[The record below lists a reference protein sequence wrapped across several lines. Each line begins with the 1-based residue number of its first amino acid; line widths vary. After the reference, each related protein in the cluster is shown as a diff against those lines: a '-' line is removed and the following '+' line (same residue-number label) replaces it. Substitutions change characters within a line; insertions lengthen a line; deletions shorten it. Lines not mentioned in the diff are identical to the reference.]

1 MILRVPDYYEE
12 FSCIAS
18 RCKDSCCAGWEID
31 IDEDS
36 YAYYKSC
43 EGAFGDRLRESMYVA
58 EDGGYRFKL
67 KESKRCAM
75 LNDNNLCDLYRA
87 LGEEAL
93 CEVCTEYPRFSLFYG
108 NVEQKCLSLSCEEVG
123 RILFERE
130 KKVFFVDHEM
140 PDYYECGGEA
150 ENRCEEME
158 NCSREAENC
167 SEKKEDCD
175 EEEDPAFITFMEQVQ
190 NRAVEIL
197 QDRGMSIEER
207 MCSFL
212 SFCSSAQDVINHYQ
226 AKGDP
231 RVLTVPKVQPDGL
244 KWDRSLSYR
253 DFCDRFAIFME
264 MEELDD
270 EWVNTKKEFAGLF
283 REDTYEALLTAF
295 LESGDYREVDY
306 EQLLVY
312 FTFRYLMNAV
322 YDFDLISYARLV
334 VVATLVVRDM
344 DAVRYQRNG
353 GHFTTLD
360 RIDTARI
367 FSKEVEHSQGNA
379 DDLKEMCM
387 MEEIASLEALCRQI

>member
-1 MILRVPDYYEE
+1 MGSPGRKIPGENRGRQADILILRVPDYYEE

-36 YAYYKSC
+36 YTYYKNC

-67 KESKRCAM
+67 KGPKRCAM
-75 LNDNNLCDLYRA
+75 LNDNNLCDLYTA

-93 CEVCTEYPRFSLFYG
+93 CEVCTEYPRFSLYYG

-123 RILFERE
+123 RILFERNTPVSLVE
-130 KKVFFVDHEM
+130 HEM
-140 PDYYECGGEA
+140 PDYYECGQEA
-150 ENRCEEME
+150 EISDE
-158 NCSREAENC
+158 
-167 SEKKEDCD
+167 D
-175 EEEDPAFITFMEQVQ
+175 EEEDPAYIAFMERGQ
-190 NRAVEIL
+190 NRAVESL
-197 QDRGMSIEER
+197 QNRRKPIEER
-207 MCSFL
+207 MCEFL
-212 SFCSSAQDVINHYQ
+212 FFCSCAQDVINHYQ
-226 AKGDP
+226 ANGD
-231 RVLTVPKVQPDGL
+231 RGVLKVPAEQTGGMP
-244 KWDRSLSYR
+244 WRRCFSYQ
-253 DFCDRFAIFME
+253 DFTDRFAIFTE

-270 EWVNTKKEFAGLF
+270 EWVNTKKEFTELF
-283 REDTYEALLTAF
+283 REDTYEALLMKF
-295 LESGDYREVDY
+295 LNSGDYREVDY

-322 YDFDLISYARLV
+322 YDFDLISYARMV

-344 DAVRYQRNG
+344 DAVRFRRNG

-387 MEEIASLEALCRQI
+387 MEEIASLEALSRQI